1 MLSALVV
8 LASEKDPLAELSNI
22 SDISRLAASSHRF
35 AQSALAVDLYM
46 QGLRERFVAGV
57 RPRLV
62 KWRPRLEVRKKYGRG
77 SFFTPAGFAVFITGI

>member
-35 AQSALAVDLYM
+35 AQSALAIDLYART
-46 QGLRERFVAGV
+46 QGAICR
-57 RPRLV
+57 
-62 KWRPRLEVRKKYGRG
+62 RG
-77 SFFTPAGFAVFITGI
+77 STPAGKMATPSGSS

>member
-22 SDISRLAASSHRF
+22 SDISRLAVAIGSLKAHL
-35 AQSALAVDLYM
+35 QYTYM

-57 RPRLV
+57 RPRLAKMATRSV
-62 KWRPRLEVRKKYGRG
+62 
-77 SFFTPAGFAVFITGI
+77 SS